1 MVIRLARKKNEIL
14 SIFKK
19 PEKEGELPMQLGNK
33 TECGLL
39 SYVVQLNQSY
49 QKIRDQNP
57 ENSFVHVSFQ
67 NMINNSH
74 LNHV

>member
-1 MVIRLARKKNEIL
+1 
-14 SIFKK
+14 
-19 PEKEGELPMQLGNK
+19 MQLGNK